1 MPEWPDLHVLRG
13 RIESALAGRSI
24 SAVRV
29 GDPLTIRS
37 ARPLGE
43 ALTGRRL
50 QAVRHQGKFLRFDFD
65 AATSVVVNPML
76 SGLFDLVPAKTALR
90 RTTALALTFDPDTD
104 LRYRDDT
111 RMGKVYLLAGD
122 LGEETVPGLAGQGPG
137 AGALPWSAEEF
148 ARWARATRREVRN
161 LLMDQSFVAGIG
173 NAYADEVLWAARL
186 HPKRRVSSA
195 TAADLVRLY
204 DALRRVLAEAAVAVE
219 AGLPAELG
227 TKVRDHLK
235 VRGRAGEPCPR
246 CGTRI
251 VRTRHG
257 RDDAF
262 LCPSCQPPPRG
273 QLR

>member
-13 RIESALAGRSI
+13 RIESALAGRTI
-24 SAVRV
+24 IAVRV

-37 ARPLGE
+37 ARPLAE

-50 QAVRHQGKFLRFDFD
+50 LRVRHQGKFLRFDFD
-65 AATSVVVNPML
+65 ERTAALVNPML
-76 SGLFDLVPAKTALR
+76 SGLFDLVPAKTVLR

-111 RMGKVYLLAGD
+111 RMGKVYLLTGD
-122 LGEETVPGLAGQGPG
+122 VGEEIVPGLAGQGPE
-137 AGALPWSAEEF
+137 AGAIPWSADEF
-148 ARWARATRREVRN
+148 ARRARATRREVRN
-161 LLMDQSFVAGIG
+161 LLMDQGFVAGIG
-173 NAYADEVLWAARL
+173 NAYADEILWEAKL
-186 HPKRRVSSA
+186 HPKRRVSSLA
-195 TAADLVRLY
+195 PAELALLY
-204 DALRRVLAEAAVAVE
+204 EALRRVVVDAAVAVE

-235 VRGRAGEPCPR
+235 VRGRAGEPCRR

-257 RDDAF
+257 LDDTF